1 MPHTFTPTIN
11 EVTFMILRHSREPV
25 DGQPVENTFVAI
37 DEVTGNQLGACTIF
51 CDDNPALY
59 PNRPYQVRMQL
70 DGDSIPD
77 RLLGASFARAR
88 EICADSGKLCRL
100 YTRCAADD
108 EELLDSLRAL
118 GFRDNDGL
126 VKMRLRLPVLQD
138 YRMPAGCALVQ
149 DDLSDP
155 IEQKYFLERYN
166 QLYNTDHDFAWLHS
180 YIHRDAFKRIL
191 VVSATGMAGEILIWK
206 ERENGVIGYIQT
218 SRRWRHLGV
227 GTALVAIACEE
238 FAKMHLYSAEV
249 NVRVRI
255 PHVLTMMEKLGFRQ
269 AELLM
274 RYPGIDINPL

>member
-1 MPHTFTPTIN
+1 
-11 EVTFMILRHSREPV
+11 MILRHSREPV

-37 DEVTGNQLGACTIF
+37 DEMTGDQLGACTIF

-70 DGDSIPD
+70 EGPDIPD

-88 EICADSGKLCRL
+88 EICVSSGTFCRL
-100 YTRCAADD
+100 YTRCEPDDD
-108 EELLDSLRAL
+108 ELLESLHAL

-138 YRMPAGCALVQ
+138 YQLPVGCAIVQ
-149 DDLSDP
+149 DDLTDP

-166 QLYNTDHDFAWLHS
+166 QLYNTDHGLAWLND
-180 YIHRDAFKRIL
+180 YIKRDAFKRIL
-191 VVSATGMAGEILIWK
+191 VVTTTGMAGEILIWR

-218 SRRWRHLGV
+218 ARRWRHRGV
-227 GTALVAIACEE
+227 GSALVAIACEA
-238 FAKMHLYSAEV
+238 FAKMHLYSAEA
-249 NVRVRI
+249 NIRVRV
-255 PHVLTMMEKLGFRQ
+255 PHVLTMLEKLGFQQ

-274 RYPGIDINPL
+274 RYPGIDINPQ